1 MLILLE
7 AVEGELC
14 ILVNSLYQSII
25 FRLLVILLCICLLYT
40 SSPSLAAPAVWLLDG
55 PTITGPIMSKTP

>member
-25 FRLLVILLCICLLYT
+25 FRLLVILLCINAHKAIKPDFACRYC
-40 SSPSLAAPAVWLLDG
+40 
-55 PTITGPIMSKTP
+55 KTVACSIDLH